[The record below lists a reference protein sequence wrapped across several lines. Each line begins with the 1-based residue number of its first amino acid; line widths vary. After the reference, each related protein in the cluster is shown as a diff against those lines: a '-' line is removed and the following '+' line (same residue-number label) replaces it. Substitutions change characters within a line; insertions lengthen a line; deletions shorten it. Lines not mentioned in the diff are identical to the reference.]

1 LEIKKQQLRNLLEQ
15 YQAGKLDEAENLAT
29 SITQK
34 YPDHP
39 FSWKVL
45 GAILKQT
52 GRITD
57 ALTTMRKSV
66 QLAPQDDEAHNNLG
80 ATLQELGK
88 FEEAELSYMEAIAL
102 NPHYAEAH
110 SNLGVTLKELGRL
123 EQALASFTKALVL
136 KPNFAE
142 VHNSLGVTLKKMG
155 RLEEAKASHAKAID
169 LKPDYAG
176 AMLYLST
183 AHGYMNDLE
192 AEMISLQKIL
202 QIDSNNY
209 GLRAGVNLA
218 ICNFLKGDFDE
229 SKKQVTVAK
238 KIQDKTLS
246 EFKNGKVYQG
256 YLLNLLKWHEH
267 KYLSNEKGKIYQTLH
282 VIGESHSL
290 ASHYLRIKYSQINFF
305 CKANLIKG
313 CKQWHLGNSFR
324 NEFKHQFEN
333 IFLSLPKYSY
343 VLLAIGE
350 IDCRLDS
357 GIIEYKNKFPDRQIK
372 QIILSTIEDY
382 FAYIT
387 NKNFTHQHKIIIQ
400 GVPCPNID
408 ARNHT
413 QKDIKQLVEV
423 IKVFNCELEAKSK
436 KKGFGFLDVYKLTN
450 KGDGLSNKFWHID
463 SIHLSP
469 DGMLEAWRLYNY

>member
-1 LEIKKQQLRNLLEQ
+1 MEIQKQQLRNLLEY
-15 YQAGKLDEAENLAT
+15 YQAGQLDEAEKLAV

-34 YPDHP
+34 HPDHP

-57 ALTTMRKSV
+57 ALTTMKKSV
-66 QLAPQDDEAHNNLG
+66 QIAPQDDEAHNNLG
-80 ATLQELGK
+80 ATLQELRK
-88 FEEAELSYMEAIAL
+88 FQEAEVSYMKAIAL
-102 NPHYAEAH
+102 NPNYAEAH
-110 SNLGVTLKELGRL
+110 NNLGVTLKEQGRL
-123 EQALASFTKALVL
+123 EKALVSFSKAIAL

-142 VHNSLGVTLKKMG
+142 VHNSLGVTLKKLG
-155 RLEEAKASHAKAID
+155 RLKEAEASHAKAID
-169 LKPDYAG
+169 LKPDYAV

-183 AHGYMNDLE
+183 VQGYMNNLE
-192 AEMISLQKIL
+192 AEIVSLQNVL
-202 QIDSNNY
+202 RIDSDND

-218 ICNFLKGDFDE
+218 ICNFLEGNFDQ
-229 SKKQVTVAK
+229 SKKQVLAVK
-238 KIQDKTLS
+238 KIQEKTLPK
-246 EFKNGKVYQG
+246 FKNEKVYQG
-256 YLLNLLKWHEH
+256 YLLKILKWHERNYLNFEKAKPH
-267 KYLSNEKGKIYQTLH
+267 KTLQ

-343 VLLAIGE
+343 VLLTIGE

-357 GIIEYKNKFPDRQIK
+357 GIIEYQKKFQDKQIK
-372 QIILSTIEDY
+372 KIIHSTIDDY
-382 FAYIT
+382 LAYII
-387 NKNFTHQHKIIIQ
+387 NKNFTCQHKIIIQ

-408 ARNHT
+408 IRNYA
-413 QKDIKQLVEV
+413 QKDVKQLVEV
-423 IKVFNCELEAKSK
+423 IKIFNCELEAKSK

-450 KGDGLSNKFWHID
+450 NGDGLSNKFWHID

-469 DGMLEAWRLYNY
+469 EGMLEAWRLYNY